1 MQSRPGAP
9 TTASERPGTTRA
21 GMREDVG
28 GHTGGVSPF
37 AVEAL
42 AEGLRV
48 IPRGDPLAD
57 GVEGFACM
65 LDEGLLRAV
74 R

>member
-1 MQSRPGAP
+1 
-9 TTASERPGTTRA
+9 
-21 GMREDVG
+21 MREDVG